1 MKKLLGI
8 LVMGLL
14 LTGCR
19 SFSNVN
25 EASHNINMRAK
36 YAEFA
41 VKRPGKKIKEDEGH
55 FFYRTTYNNSL
66 NLYIKGSLVIPLKV

>member
-1 MKKLLGI
+1 
-8 LVMGLL
+8 
-14 LTGCR
+14 
-19 SFSNVN
+19 
-25 EASHNINMRAK
+25 NINMRAK